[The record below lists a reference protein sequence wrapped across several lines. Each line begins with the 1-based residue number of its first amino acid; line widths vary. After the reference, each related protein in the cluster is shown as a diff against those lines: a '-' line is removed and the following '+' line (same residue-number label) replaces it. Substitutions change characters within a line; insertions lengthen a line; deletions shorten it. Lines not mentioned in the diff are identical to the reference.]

1 MHALVEGWLY
11 ILNSSCVGECF
22 DILLLGLSGEQYK
35 IVVFVLSGTHKCQ
48 TSRSGLT
55 YVDRCMVLGLQL
67 AEALMSWHE
76 ETFSSAT
83 HSSSKVISW
92 RSLNVTQRPVAQQQ
106 PAPAIHVL
114 HKEGW
119 AEPNTQ
125 FPLFYKGAWIRK
137 VVKNPIRRLSSAPG
151 QS

>member
-1 MHALVEGWLY
+1 MHVFVEGWLY

-22 DILLLGLSGEQYK
+22 DFLLLGLSSEQYK
-35 IVVFVLSGTHKCQ
+35 SCFGLSGTHKYQ

-83 HSSSKVISW
+83 HSSSKVLSW
-92 RSLNVTQRPVAQQQ
+92 RWLNVTQKPVAQQQ
-106 PAPAIHVL
+106 PAPVIHVL

-119 AEPNTQ
+119 AKPNTQ

-137 VVKNPIRRLSSAPG
+137 AVKSPIRRLSSAPG